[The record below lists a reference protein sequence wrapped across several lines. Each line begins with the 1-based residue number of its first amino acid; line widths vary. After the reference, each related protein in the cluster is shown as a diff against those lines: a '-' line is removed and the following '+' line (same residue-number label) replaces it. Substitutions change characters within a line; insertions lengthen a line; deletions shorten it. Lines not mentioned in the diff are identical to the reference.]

1 MDARARITVPDIVM
15 TVGVLAILGILFP
28 VFASGLS
35 GNLGEMS
42 TGTIWM
48 FRLLLPM
55 ALLVVLGRLFQKATV
70 GGGQR

>member
-1 MDARARITVPDIVM
+1 MGDRARITVPDIVM
-15 TVGVLAILGILFP
+15 TVGVIAILGILYP

-35 GNLGEMS
+35 SNLSGMS

-48 FRLLLPM
+48 FRIMLPL